1 MVSRKLLFL
10 LSYSIF
16 ISIFLINLIYSK
28 SIYNGVYFVKI
39 YFLFYASFVI
49 IFLEL
54 FILLKADKIK
64 YRFLII
70 DILFISLLTYL
81 ILTIHLNYLLIFLLL
96 NFLVFYFSFDFIKI
110 NSKIIFFTI
119 LIVAVIESFIGLLQN
134 YGFDFT
140 ALATFYKIVGT
151 YTTPTLF
158 VACIT
163 HALPVVLALYYLNK
177 NENIKN
183 IILFTIGLI
192 LLAVLLSGIRAA
204 WLAAF
209 VGIGLFFLL
218 KDLNIIKQWLS
229 KRHIKIFTVIASL
242 LLIMFL
248 TLMLYYIRPA
258 SANARLLIWRI
269 SLNMIK
275 DHPITGIG
283 LGNFAV
289 QYMNYQ
295 AEFFKNPANIEHWAN
310 VAGNV
315 NHAHNEF
322 LQIFVETGILGLL
335 LFLAILF
342 FTYQDTFRLIRANRL
357 NEEDRLIIIGSISA
371 ISSILVLS
379 FFGFFLYFPYLTI
392 FFIAYLAIIGS
403 ILKKYQKGIIEFH
416 LTRSVHLTFL
426 FIITAL
432 FLQIAPKMYK
442 EYKARKVWQQALILA
457 LYKQPELAIKK
468 YNQIYD
474 TLKDNGEFLF
484 MFGATYVSIDSCQKG
499 IELLERS
506 KLNYNNPKIY
516 IALGNGYEKSGRFQ
530 KAIKNYQIAGYMMP
544 HQLYP
549 HYLLAKLYHKIKNDK
564 KAISEA
570 QIIINK
576 PIKIDSPAARQMK
589 EKMHVLLDKLK
600 KDH

>member
-1 MVSRKLLFL
+1 
-10 LSYSIF
+10 
-16 ISIFLINLIYSK
+16 
-28 SIYNGVYFVKI
+28 
-39 YFLFYASFVI
+39 
-49 IFLEL
+49 
-54 FILLKADKIK
+54 
-64 YRFLII
+64 
-70 DILFISLLTYL
+70 SL
-81 ILTIHLNYLLIFLLL
+81 
-96 NFLVFYFSFDFIKI
+96 DFIKI

-119 LIVAVIESFIGLLQN
+119 LIVAFIESFIGLLQN

-140 ALATFYKIVGT
+140 GLARFYKIVGT

-163 HALPVVLALYYLNK
+163 HAIPVGLALYYLNK

-183 IILFTIGLI
+183 SILFTIGLI

-204 WLAAF
+204 WLAAL

-218 KDLNIIKQWLS
+218 KDLSTISQLFSKKQ
-229 KRHIKIFTVIASL
+229 IKIFTLIASL
-242 LLIMFL
+242 ILIILLSVL
-248 TLMLYYIRPA
+248 LYYIRPA

-275 DHPITGIG
+275 DHPVTGIG

-289 QYMNYQ
+289 KYMNYQ
-295 AEFFKNPANIEHWAN
+295 AKFFKNPAHINKWAG

-322 LQIFVETGILGLL
+322 LQIFIETGMIG
-335 LFLAILF
+335 LFLFLTFLF
-342 FTYQDTFRLIRANRL
+342 FTYRDTFRLIISTKLNNEHRL
-357 NEEDRLIIIGSISA
+357 FLIGSISA

-379 FFGFFLYFPYLTI
+379 LFGFFIYFPYLTI
-392 FFIAYLAIIGS
+392 FFIAYLAITVS
-403 ILKKYQKGIIEFH
+403 ILRKYQKGIIEFH
-416 LTRSVHLTFL
+416 LPQSVHLTFL
-426 FIITAL
+426 IIVIAL

-442 EYKARKVWQQALILA
+442 EYRARRIWQQGLMLA

-499 IELLERS
+499 IKLLERS

-516 IALGNGYEKSGRFQ
+516 IALGKGYEKIGMFQ
-530 KAIKNYQIAGYMMP
+530 LAVKNYHIAGYMMP

-549 HYLLAKLYHKIKNDK
+549 HYLLAKLYYRMKDKNNAMAEAKIVTD
-564 KAISEA
+564 
-570 QIIINK
+570 K
-576 PIKIDSPAARQMK
+576 PIKIDSPAVRQMK
-589 EKMHVLLDKLK
+589 SEMQNLLVKLN
-600 KDH
+600 KDE